1 MTVSELVVK
10 LLFQSDK
17 VKVDEF
23 VKSIK
28 ELNIQSLVSLS
39 AFGTMAV
46 EMKNLMV
53 WASQSALVMAKFGTE
68 TGLSA
73 DEMGTWANVAKVAGI
88 SAQDAFQG
96 VVALQKNL
104 ALVRMGMASP
114 APFAQMGINPSDD
127 PFKVIKAFSEWAKN
141 HRPVEAAL
149 MAERIGLPRSMLN
162 MIKLTQAE
170 WIETEKLFKID
181 QNMIRQNEALRK
193 EYEKMVLQLQ
203 QMGMSIATF
212 AAPHVRSLIDL
223 LRELFSLISQ
233 HSGFFILLA
242 AGLMV
247 VFAPVQMIL
256 ISIIALMED
265 LFNYLRTGKSYLE
278 PFYKMLGNGM
288 GPMAFGGSMVGAKMP
303 GSSAAQNH
311 NTFHFTIPGAGD
323 PESVAEKIK
332 KKLEEVFSDVIYQ
345 DRKDN
350 Y

>member
-1 MTVSELVVK
+1 M
-10 LLFQSDK
+10 
-17 VKVDEF
+17 KVDDF
-23 VKSIK
+23 THAIK
-28 ELNIQSLVSLS
+28 ELNIQSILSLS

-53 WASQSALVMAKFGTE
+53 WASQSALVMAKFQTE

-73 DEMGTWANVAKVAGI
+73 EEMQRWSNVAKVAGI
-88 SAQDAFQG
+88 SAQDAFSG
-96 VVALQKNL
+96 VMALQKNL

-114 APFAQMGINPSDD
+114 APFAQMGINPSSD
-127 PFKVIKAFSEWAKN
+127 PFDVIKKFSEWSRGHA
-141 HRPVEAAL
+141 PVEIAL
-149 MAERIGLPRSMLN
+149 MAQRIGLNTSMLN
-162 MIKLTQAE
+162 VMKFMTTATKE
-170 WIETEKLFKID
+170 ERKEVENLFKID

-212 AAPHVRSLIDL
+212 AAPHVRNLIDL
-223 LRELFSLISQ
+223 LREMFSVISQ
-233 HSGFFILLA
+233 YSGFFILLA
-242 AGLMV
+242 AGLMI
-247 VFAPVQMIL
+247 VFAPVQTIL

-265 LFNYLRTGKSYLE
+265 LFTYLRTGKGHLE

-303 GSSAAQNH
+303 GSAAAQNH

-323 PESVAEKIK
+323 PGAVAEKIK
-332 KKLEEVFSDVIYQ
+332 KKLEEVFSDAIYQ